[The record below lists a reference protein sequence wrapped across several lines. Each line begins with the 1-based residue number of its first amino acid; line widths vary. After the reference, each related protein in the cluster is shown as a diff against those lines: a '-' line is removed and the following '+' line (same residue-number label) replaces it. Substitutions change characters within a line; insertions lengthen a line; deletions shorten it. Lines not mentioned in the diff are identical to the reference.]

1 MAAPLPRAAIG
12 GPGENA
18 PKWCREVPAETEAAA
33 RIGGE
38 FHLRRKK
45 IGCWAKF
52 FSVPVWPSGNYS
64 RNPHLKIYFKTLFQI
79 QRLTGLNGQ
88 YGNKPLKLN
97 VFYSRGPHAV
107 VTGDV

>member
-1 MAAPLPRAAIG
+1 MSGVGAEQPTAIGRAAIG

-45 IGCWAKF
+45 IGCCAKF
-52 FSVPVWPSGNYS
+52 FFSPCLALWELFTKSA
-64 RNPHLKIYFKTLFQI
+64 LKDIFQNIVSNSAPYRFKRT
-79 QRLTGLNGQ
+79 
-88 YGNKPLKLN
+88 
-97 VFYSRGPHAV
+97 V
-107 VTGDV
+107 